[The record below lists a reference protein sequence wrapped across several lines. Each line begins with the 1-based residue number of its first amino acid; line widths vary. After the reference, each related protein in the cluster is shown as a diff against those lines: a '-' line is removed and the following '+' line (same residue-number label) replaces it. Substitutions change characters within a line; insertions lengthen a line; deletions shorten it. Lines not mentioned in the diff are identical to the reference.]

1 VLPLQPRLWL
11 VASVCACSASRT
23 FQPHTARVAAGAATP
38 DLRADAGTLGMVW
51 GFDLGLLFTT
61 QKVVSLIWAGIA
73 AAVLLDPA
81 VAGLVV
87 VVALLAGM
95 AVAGMSVSGHVLALV
110 SPTTRLGRLRPRE
123 VRWVSGVVL
132 LILFVATALQA
143 GSP

>member
-1 VLPLQPRLWL
+1 
-11 VASVCACSASRT
+11 
-23 FQPHTARVAAGAATP
+23 
-38 DLRADAGTLGMVW
+38 MVW

-95 AVAGMSVSGHVLALV
+95 AVAGMSVSGHVLALG

-132 LILFVATALQA
+132 LILFVATTLQA